1 MIKNY
6 LVSNKK
12 PDAITDLVQNLNG
25 QVTRTE
31 ALRAL
36 EVLLG
41 QDYITSKTFG
51 KIVIYSRKDIP
62 INFENEFKDV
72 EDVDQY
78 SYDILV
84 QLNEESMELE
94 REKGAAKKELDDTL
108 RHPTNAQIEDDIA
121 RYTTEIEQLEKNI
134 QELSQESTTNNK
146 EDCEQ
151 LSKQL
156 SSLEKETK
164 SRRKIFQNIK
174 GILVEQVGH
183 KAISELLEDL
193 GVTTI

>member
-1 MIKNY
+1 
-6 LVSNKK
+6 
-12 PDAITDLVQNLNG
+12 
-25 QVTRTE
+25 
-31 ALRAL
+31 
-36 EVLLG
+36 
-41 QDYITSKTFG
+41 
-51 KIVIYSRKDIP
+51 
-62 INFENEFKDV
+62 
-72 EDVDQY
+72 
-78 SYDILV
+78 
-84 QLNEESMELE
+84 MELE
-94 REKGAAKKELDDTL
+94 REKGAAKKELDDTI
-108 RHPTNAQIEDDIA
+108 RHPTNAQIEDDIE
-121 RYTTEIEQLEKNI
+121 RYTVEIEQLEKNI

-174 GILVEQVGH
+174 GILVEQVGP